1 MRRKSRRLVCSN
13 FLIVIILLSIF
24 SNDARARI
32 KFLKNLSIATG
43 VAGNPERKLISCTI
57 DSEERRDEEDKR
69 REVRREER
77 REEEKKDKDKNV
89 SGLY

>member
-13 FLIVIILLSIF
+13 FFIVIILLSIF

-43 VAGNPERKLISCTI
+43 VAGNPDRKLISCTI
-57 DSEERRDEEDKR
+57 NSEET
-69 REVRREER
+69 REER
-77 REEEKKDKDKNV
+77 VRKETRKTREEKRKEKRKEKR
-89 SGLY
+89 GEGR